1 MMTAFFFIFIF
12 ADLFIATQAI

>member
-1 MMTAFFFIFIF
+1 MTAFFLFFFF